1 MMTGSPDDGDFRI
14 FQISRRMGGTS
25 KLDLTFSN
33 LSEIFTFVKQSHF
46 QDHLEAGMEP
56 RQAKKIL
63 IVDDEK
69 DTVEMITA
77 LLELEGYQVLSALSG
92 SEAMKILA
100 MENQKVPEPETPVDL
115 ILLDILL
122 GDADGREICLKIKED
137 EKLKFIPV
145 IILTVRSSLQDKI
158 NGLNLGADDYLT
170 KPFVNEELLARVRVM
185 LRIKDLHDELKREQD
200 KNVLLT
206 QALEKRYSFDNILG
220 KNARMQEV
228 FELISDIAD
237 TDSTVLIQG
246 ESGTG
251 KELIARA
258 IHFNSDR
265 KTKPFVVANCSA
277 YSQNLLESEL
287 FGHEKGS
294 FTGAIRRKI
303 GRFEMANGGTIFL
316 DEIGEVSPPTQIL
329 LLRVLQDHRFE
340 RVGGEETLEV
350 DVRVIAAT
358 NKNLTEE
365 MKKGTF
371 REDLYYR
378 LNVIPIFV
386 PPLRDRKDDITTLAS
401 HSLQKFSRERGKEV
415 TGFSPEVMEIL
426 LAHSWP
432 GNVRELENVIEH
444 AIIVAK
450 QDKILPKDLP
460 QYLLQKPLAV
470 QELTTL
476 QDYEKNLILRT
487 LQQTNWNKH
496 KAAKRLNINRSTLYG
511 KMKRYGLEKEQ
522 S

>member
-1 MMTGSPDDGDFRI
+1 MGIGTEMKDRETKRI
-14 FQISRRMGGTS
+14 LVI
-25 KLDLTFSN
+25 
-33 LSEIFTFVKQSHF
+33 
-46 QDHLEAGMEP
+46 
-56 RQAKKIL
+56 
-63 IVDDEK
+63 DDEA
-69 DTVEMITA
+69 DTVQMITA
-77 LLELEGYQVLSALSG
+77 LLESEGYRVLSALSG
-92 SEAMKILA
+92 DEAMRIL
-100 MENQKVPEPETPVDL
+100 EVEGQKVPESETPVDL

-122 GDADGREICLKIKED
+122 GDVDGRDICLKIKED
-137 EKLKFIPV
+137 ERLKFILV
-145 IILTVRSSLQDKI
+145 IILTVRSSLRDKI
-158 NGLNLGADDYLT
+158 NSLNLGADDYLT
-170 KPFVNEELLARVRVM
+170 KPFINEELLAKVKVM
-185 LRIKDLHDELKREQD
+185 LRIKDLHDELKREKD
-200 KNVLLT
+200 KNILLT
-206 QALEKRYSFDNILG
+206 QALEKQYGFGNILG
-220 KNARMQEV
+220 KNTRMQEI
-228 FELISDIAD
+228 FSLISDIAN

-258 IHFNSDR
+258 IHFNSHR

-277 YSQNLLESEL
+277 YSQSLLESEL

-294 FTGAIRRKI
+294 FTGAIRRKV

-365 MKKGTF
+365 MRKGTF

-386 PPLRDRKDDITTLAS
+386 PPLRERKDDIPLLSS
-401 HSLQKFSRERGKEV
+401 HFLKKLSLERGKEV
-415 TGFSPEVMEIL
+415 AGFSPEVMEMF

-432 GNVRELENVIEH
+432 GNVRELENVIDH
-444 AIIVAK
+444 AIIIAK
-450 QDKILPKDLP
+450 QDKVLLKNLP
-460 QYLLQKPLAV
+460 QFLLQRSLPP
-470 QELTTL
+470 QELVTL
-476 QDYEKNLILRT
+476 QDYEKNLILKT
-487 LQQTNWNKH
+487 LQETNWNKH

-522 S
+522 N

>member
-1 MMTGSPDDGDFRI
+1 MTVLLGY
-14 FQISRRMGGTS
+14 
-25 KLDLTFSN
+25 
-33 LSEIFTFVKQSHF
+33 SEQGCKI
-46 QDHLEAGMEP
+46 EM
-56 RQAKKIL
+56 KKIL
-63 IVDDEK
+63 VVDDEK

-77 LLELEGYQVLSALSG
+77 LLELEGYRVLPAFSG
-92 SEAMKILA
+92 DEAMRILEA
-100 MENQKVPEPETPVDL
+100 ESQKVPESETPVDL

-122 GDADGREICLKIKED
+122 GDTDGRDICLKIKED

-158 NGLNLGADDYLT
+158 NSLNLGADDYLT
-170 KPFVNEELLARVRVM
+170 KPFINEELLAKARVM
-185 LRIKDLHDELKREQD
+185 LRIKDLRDELKREQD
-200 KNVLLT
+200 KNILLT
-206 QALEKRYSFDNILG
+206 QALEERYSFGNILG

-228 FELISDIAD
+228 FELISDIAN
-237 TDSTVLIQG
+237 TDSTALIQG

-258 IHFNSDR
+258 IHFNSHR
-265 KTKPFVVANCSA
+265 KNKPFVVANCSA

-365 MKKGTF
+365 MKNGTF

-386 PPLRDRKDDITTLAS
+386 PPLRERRDDIPLLAS
-401 HSLQKFSRERGKEV
+401 HFLQRFSQERKKKV
-415 TGFSPEVMEIL
+415 ISFSPEVMEII

-432 GNVRELENVIEH
+432 GNVRELENIIDH

-450 QDKILPKDLP
+450 QDKILLKDLP
-460 QYLLQKPLAV
+460 QYLLLKPLPR
-470 QELTTL
+470 QEFATL

-487 LQQTNWNKH
+487 LQETNWNKH

-511 KMKRYGLEKEQ
+511 KMKKYGLKRVQ
-522 S
+522 I

>member
-1 MMTGSPDDGDFRI
+1 MKDKEVRRI
-14 FQISRRMGGTS
+14 
-25 KLDLTFSN
+25 L
-33 LSEIFTFVKQSHF
+33 V
-46 QDHLEAGMEP
+46 
-56 RQAKKIL
+56 
-63 IVDDEK
+63 VDDER

-77 LLELEGYQVLSALSG
+77 LLNLEGFEVLSALSG
-92 SEAMKILA
+92 DEAMRILEA
-100 MENQKVPEPETPVDL
+100 ESQKAPDSETPVDL
-115 ILLDILL
+115 ILLDLLL
-122 GDADGREICLKIKED
+122 GDVDGREICLKIKED

-158 NGLNLGADDYLT
+158 HSLNLGADDYLT
-170 KPFVNEELLARVRVM
+170 KPFINEELLAKVRVM
-185 LRIKDLHDELKREQD
+185 LRIKDLHDELRREKD
-200 KNVLLT
+200 KNILLT
-206 QALEKRYSFDNILG
+206 QALEKRYSFGNILG
-220 KNARMQEV
+220 KNTRMHKV
-228 FELISDIAD
+228 FELISDVAD

-258 IHFNSDR
+258 IHFNSHR
-265 KTKPFVVANCSA
+265 KNKPFVVANCSA

-303 GRFEMANGGTIFL
+303 GRFELANGGTIFL

-329 LLRVLQDHRFE
+329 LLRILQDHRFE

-386 PPLRDRKDDITTLAS
+386 PPLRERKDDIPLLAS
-401 HSLQKFSRERGKEV
+401 YFLQKFSRERGKEV
-415 TGFSPEVMEIL
+415 TSFSPEVIEIL

-432 GNVRELENVIEH
+432 GNVRELENVIDH
-444 AIIVAK
+444 ASIISK
-450 QDKILPKDLP
+450 QEKVLSKDLP
-460 QYLLQKPLAV
+460 QYLFQTPLPPPEFA
-470 QELTTL
+470 TL
-476 QDYEKNLILRT
+476 QDYEKNLILKT
-487 LQQTNWNKH
+487 LQDTNWNKH
-496 KAAKRLNINRSTLYG
+496 KTSKKLNINRSTLYG
-511 KMKRYGLEKEQ
+511 KIKRYGLKKRQ
-522 S
+522 N

>member
-1 MMTGSPDDGDFRI
+1 M
-14 FQISRRMGGTS
+14 
-25 KLDLTFSN
+25 
-33 LSEIFTFVKQSHF
+33 
-46 QDHLEAGMEP
+46 
-56 RQAKKIL
+56 KKIL
-63 IVDDEK
+63 VVDDEK

-77 LLELEGYQVLSALSG
+77 LLGLEGYQVLPAFSG
-92 SEAMKILA
+92 DEAMKIL
-100 MENQKVPEPETPVDL
+100 ESEGQKVPESETPVDL

-122 GDADGREICLKIKED
+122 GDTDGRDICLKIKED
-137 EKLKFIPV
+137 EKLRFIPV

-158 NGLNLGADDYLT
+158 NSLNLGADDYLT
-170 KPFVNEELLARVRVM
+170 KPFINDELLAKVRVM
-185 LRIKDLHDELKREQD
+185 LRIKDLHDELKREKD
-200 KNVLLT
+200 KNILLT
-206 QALEKRYSFDNILG
+206 QALEKRYSFGNILG
-220 KNARMQEV
+220 NNARMQEI
-228 FELISDIAD
+228 FELISDIAN

-258 IHFNSDR
+258 IHFNSHR
-265 KTKPFVVANCSA
+265 KNKPFVVANCSA

-294 FTGAIRRKI
+294 FTGAIRRKT

-340 RVGGEETLEV
+340 RVGGEETLEI

-386 PPLRDRKDDITTLAS
+386 PPLRDRRDDISLLAS
-401 HSLQKFSRERGKEV
+401 YFLQKFSQERKKDV
-415 TGFSPEVMEIL
+415 TSFSPEVMEIL

-432 GNVRELENVIEH
+432 GNVRELENVIDH
-444 AIIVAK
+444 AIIIAK
-450 QDKILPKDLP
+450 QERILLKDLP
-460 QYLLQKPLAV
+460 QYLLMRPLPT

-476 QDYEKNLILRT
+476 QDYEKNLILKT
-487 LQQTNWNKH
+487 LQETNWNKH
-496 KAAKRLNINRSTLYG
+496 KSAKRLNINRSTLYG
-511 KMKRYGLEKEQ
+511 KMKRYGLKKGQ
-522 S
+522 M

>member
-1 MMTGSPDDGDFRI
+1 MEHKEAKRI
-14 FQISRRMGGTS
+14 
-25 KLDLTFSN
+25 L
-33 LSEIFTFVKQSHF
+33 V
-46 QDHLEAGMEP
+46 
-56 RQAKKIL
+56 
-63 IVDDEK
+63 VDDEK
-69 DTVEMITA
+69 DTVEMITT
-77 LLELEGYQVLSALSG
+77 LLELEGYKVFPAFSG
-92 SEAMKILA
+92 VEAMRFLEVERQGASEGK
-100 MENQKVPEPETPVDL
+100 TPVDL
-115 ILLDILL
+115 ILLDVML
-122 GDADGREICLKIKED
+122 GDEDGRDICRKIKED
-137 EKLKFIPV
+137 EKMKFIPI

-170 KPFVNEELLARVRVM
+170 KPFINEELLAKVRVM
-185 LRIKDLHDELKREQD
+185 LRIKDLHDELKREKD
-200 KNVLLT
+200 KNILLA
-206 QALEKRYSFDNILG
+206 QALEKRYSFGNILG
-220 KNARMQEV
+220 KNTRMLSTY
-228 FELISDIAD
+228 ELISDISN

-265 KTKPFVVANCSA
+265 KNKPFVVANCSA

-294 FTGAIRRKI
+294 FTGAIRRKT
-303 GRFEMANGGTIFL
+303 GRFELAHGGTIFL

-365 MKKGTF
+365 IRKGTF

-386 PPLRDRKDDITTLAS
+386 PPLRERKDDVPLLAS
-401 HSLQKFSRERGKEV
+401 HFLQKFCQEKGKDV
-415 TGFSPEVMEIL
+415 TSISPDVMEIL

-444 AIIVAK
+444 AIIIAK
-450 QDKILPKDLP
+450 QEKILPKDLP
-460 QYLLQKPLAV
+460 QYLLQQPLPTK
-470 QELTTL
+470 QLISL
-476 QDYEKNLILRT
+476 QDHEKNLIMKT
-487 LQQTNWNKH
+487 LEETNWNKH
-496 KAAKRLNINRSTLYG
+496 QTAKRLKITRSTLYG
-511 KMKRYGLEKEQ
+511 KMKRYGLIMA
-522 S
+522 

>member
-1 MMTGSPDDGDFRI
+1 
-14 FQISRRMGGTS
+14 
-25 KLDLTFSN
+25 
-33 LSEIFTFVKQSHF
+33 
-46 QDHLEAGMEP
+46 MEH
-56 RQAKKIL
+56 RESKKIL

-69 DTVEMITA
+69 DTVEMITT
-77 LLELEGYQVLSALSG
+77 LLELEGYQVLSVPSG
-92 SEAMKILA
+92 TEAMRFLKT
-100 MENQKVPEPETPVDL
+100 QRRGVPESETPVDL

-122 GDADGREICLKIKED
+122 GDEDGRDICRKVKED
-137 EKLKFIPV
+137 EEMRLIP
-145 IILTVRSSLQDKI
+145 IIMLTVRSSLQDKI
-158 NGLNLGADDYLT
+158 NSLDIGADDYIT
-170 KPFVNEELLARVRVM
+170 KPFINEELLAKVRVM
-185 LRIKDLHDELKREQD
+185 LRIKDLHDELKREKD
-200 KNVLLT
+200 KNILLS
-206 QALEKRYSFDNILG
+206 QALEKRYSFGNILG
-220 KNARMQEV
+220 KNSRMQEIY
-228 FELISDIAD
+228 ELISDISN
-237 TDSTVLIQG
+237 TDSTVLVQG

-258 IHFNSDR
+258 IHFSSHR
-265 KTKPFVVANCSA
+265 KAKPFIVANCSA

-303 GRFEMANGGTIFL
+303 GRFELAHGGTIFL

-386 PPLRDRKDDITTLAS
+386 PPLRERRDDIPLLAS
-401 HSLQKFSRERGKEV
+401 HFLEKFSHEKGKEL
-415 TGFSPEVMEIL
+415 TSISPEVMEIL
-426 LAHSWP
+426 LDHSWP

-444 AIIVAK
+444 AAIIAK
-450 QDKILPKDLP
+450 KDNLLPKDLP
-460 QYLLQKPLAV
+460 QYLLQKPLPTQHLV
-470 QELTTL
+470 SL
-476 QDYEKNLILRT
+476 QDYERSLILKT
-487 LQQTNWNKH
+487 LEETNWNKH
-496 KAAKRLNINRSTLYG
+496 QASKRLRINRSTLYG
-511 KMKRYGLEKEQ
+511 KMRRYGLIK

>member
-1 MMTGSPDDGDFRI
+1 
-14 FQISRRMGGTS
+14 
-25 KLDLTFSN
+25 
-33 LSEIFTFVKQSHF
+33 
-46 QDHLEAGMEP
+46 MEDKKV
-56 RQAKKIL
+56 KKIL
-63 IVDDEK
+63 VVDDEK

-77 LLELEGYQVLSALSG
+77 LLESEGYQVLSALSG
-92 SEAMKILA
+92 GAAMRVLEAEGPKI
-100 MENQKVPEPETPVDL
+100 PELETPVDL

-122 GDADGREICLKIKED
+122 GDADGRDICLKIKEN
-137 EKLKFIPV
+137 EKLKFIPI
-145 IILTVRSSLQDKI
+145 IILTVRTSLQDKI
-158 NGLNLGADDYLT
+158 NSLNLGADDYLT
-170 KPFVNEELLARVRVM
+170 KPFINEELLAKVKVM
-185 LRIKDLHDELKREQD
+185 LRIKDLHDELKMEKD
-200 KNVLLT
+200 KNILLT
-206 QALEKRYSFDNILG
+206 QALEKRYSFGNILG
-220 KNARMQEV
+220 KNTRMQEI
-228 FELISDIAD
+228 FELISDIAN

-258 IHFNSDR
+258 IHFNSHR
-265 KTKPFVVANCSA
+265 KNKSFVVANCSA

-378 LNVIPIFV
+378 LNVIPIFI
-386 PPLRDRKDDITTLAS
+386 PPLRERKDDISLLAS
-401 HSLQKFSRERGKEV
+401 HFLQKFNRERGKEV
-415 TGFSPEVMEIL
+415 TGFSPEVMEIFL
-426 LAHSWP
+426 RHSWP
-432 GNVRELENVIEH
+432 GNVRELENVIDH
-444 AIIVAK
+444 AIIIAK
-450 QDKILPKDLP
+450 QEKILLKDLP
-460 QYLLQKPLAV
+460 QSLLQRPMPT
-470 QELTTL
+470 QEFITL
-476 QDYEKNLILRT
+476 QDYEKDFILKT
-487 LQQTNWNKH
+487 LKETNWNKH
-496 KAAKRLNINRSTLYG
+496 KTSKKLNINRSTLYG

-522 S
+522 N

>member
-1 MMTGSPDDGDFRI
+1 
-14 FQISRRMGGTS
+14 
-25 KLDLTFSN
+25 
-33 LSEIFTFVKQSHF
+33 
-46 QDHLEAGMEP
+46 MEP
-56 RQAKKIL
+56 REAKKIL

-77 LLELEGYQVLSALSG
+77 LLELEGYQILSALSG
-92 SEAMKILA
+92 GETMKILEA
-100 MENQKVPEPETPVDL
+100 ESQKVPESKTPVDL

-122 GDADGREICLKIKED
+122 GDVDGRDICRKIKED

-158 NGLNLGADDYLT
+158 NSLDLGADDYLT
-170 KPFVNEELLARVRVM
+170 KPFINEELLAKVRVM
-185 LRIKDLHDELKREQD
+185 LRIKDLHEELKREQD
-200 KNVLLT
+200 KNILLT
-206 QALEKRYSFDNILG
+206 QALQKRYSFGNILG
-220 KNARMQEV
+220 KNTRMEEI
-228 FELISDIAD
+228 FELISDIAN

-258 IHFNSDR
+258 IHFNSHR

-294 FTGAIRRKI
+294 FTGAIRRKV
-303 GRFEMANGGTIFL
+303 GRFEMADGGTIFL

-358 NKNLTEE
+358 NKNLTDE

-386 PPLRDRKDDITTLAS
+386 PPLRERKDDIPLLAS
-401 HSLQKFSRERGKEV
+401 HFLQKFSHERGKEI
-415 TGFSPEVMEIL
+415 TSFLSEVMGIFL
-426 LAHSWP
+426 SHSWP

-450 QDKILPKDLP
+450 QDKILPRDLP
-460 QYLLQKPLAV
+460 QYLLQRPLPA
-470 QELTTL
+470 QEFTTL
-476 QDYEKNLILRT
+476 QDYEKNLIFKT
-487 LQQTNWNKH
+487 LEETNWNKH
-496 KAAKRLNINRSTLYG
+496 KAAKKLNINRTTLYG
-511 KMKRYGLEKEQ
+511 NMKRYGLEKEQ
-522 S
+522 N

>member
-1 MMTGSPDDGDFRI
+1 MKDKEVRRI
-14 FQISRRMGGTS
+14 
-25 KLDLTFSN
+25 L
-33 LSEIFTFVKQSHF
+33 V
-46 QDHLEAGMEP
+46 
-56 RQAKKIL
+56 
-63 IVDDEK
+63 VDDEK

-77 LLELEGYQVLSALSG
+77 LLGFEGFKVLPALSG
-92 SEAMKILA
+92 DEAMRIL
-100 MENQKVPEPETPVDL
+100 EVESQKVPDSETPVDL

-122 GDADGREICLKIKED
+122 GDVDGREICLKIKED

-158 NGLNLGADDYLT
+158 HSLNLGADDYLT
-170 KPFVNEELLARVRVM
+170 KPFINEELLAKVRVM
-185 LRIKDLHDELKREQD
+185 LRIKDLHDELRRE
-200 KNVLLT
+200 KNKNILLT
-206 QALEKRYSFDNILG
+206 QALEKRYSFGNILG
-220 KNARMQEV
+220 KNTRMQKV

-258 IHFNSDR
+258 IHFNSYR
-265 KTKPFVVANCSA
+265 KKKPFIVANCSA

-303 GRFEMANGGTIFL
+303 GRFELANGGTIFL

-329 LLRVLQDHRFE
+329 LLRILQDHRFE

-386 PPLRDRKDDITTLAS
+386 PPLRDRKDDIPLLAS
-401 HSLQKFSRERGKEV
+401 YFLQKFSRERGKDV
-415 TGFSPEVMEIL
+415 TSFSPEVIEIL

-432 GNVRELENVIEH
+432 GNVRELENVIDH
-444 AIIVAK
+444 ATIISK
-450 QDKILPKDLP
+450 QDKVLSKDLP
-460 QYLLQKPLAV
+460 QYLFQTPLPPPEFA
-470 QELTTL
+470 TL
-476 QDYEKNLILRT
+476 QDYEKNLILKT
-487 LQQTNWNKH
+487 LQDTNWNKH
-496 KAAKRLNINRSTLYG
+496 KTSKKLNINRSTLYG
-511 KMKRYGLEKEQ
+511 KIKRYGLEKRQ
-522 S
+522 N

>member
-1 MMTGSPDDGDFRI
+1 MRI
-14 FQISRRMGGTS
+14 
-25 KLDLTFSN
+25 
-33 LSEIFTFVKQSHF
+33 
-46 QDHLEAGMEP
+46 LE
-56 RQAKKIL
+56 
-63 IVDDEK
+63 
-69 DTVEMITA
+69 VE
-77 LLELEGYQVLSALSG
+77 S
-92 SEAMKILA
+92 
-100 MENQKVPEPETPVDL
+100 QKVPESKTPVDL

-122 GDADGREICLKIKED
+122 GDVDGRDICLKIKED

-158 NGLNLGADDYLT
+158 DSLDLGADDYLT
-170 KPFVNEELLARVRVM
+170 KPFINEELLAKVRVM
-185 LRIKDLHDELKREQD
+185 LRIKDLHEELKRERD
-200 KNVLLT
+200 KNILLT
-206 QALEKRYSFDNILG
+206 QALEKRYSFGNILG
-220 KNARMQEV
+220 KNTRMEEI
-228 FELISDIAD
+228 FELISDIAN

-258 IHFNSDR
+258 IHFNSHR
-265 KTKPFVVANCSA
+265 KNKPFVVANCSA

-303 GRFEMANGGTIFL
+303 GRFELANGGTIFL

-350 DVRVIAAT
+350 DVRAIAAT
-358 NKNLTEE
+358 NKNLTDE

-386 PPLRDRKDDITTLAS
+386 PPLRERKDDISLLAP
-401 HSLQKFSRERGKEV
+401 HFLQKFSHEKGKEIIN
-415 TGFSPEVMEIL
+415 FSSEVMEIFL
-426 LAHSWP
+426 SHPWP

-450 QDKILPKDLP
+450 QDKILPRDLP
-460 QYLLQKPLAV
+460 QYLLQKLSVP
-470 QELTTL
+470 QEFTTL
-476 QDYEKNLILRT
+476 QDYEKDLILRT
-487 LQQTNWNKH
+487 LEETNWNKH

-511 KMKRYGLEKEQ
+511 KMKRYGLEKGQ
-522 S
+522 I

>member
-1 MMTGSPDDGDFRI
+1 
-14 FQISRRMGGTS
+14 MGGTS

-170 KPFVNEELLARVRVM
+170 KPFV
-185 LRIKDLHDELKREQD
+185 
-200 KNVLLT
+200 NVLLT

>member
-1 MMTGSPDDGDFRI
+1 MKDRG
-14 FQISRRMGGTS
+14 
-25 KLDLTFSN
+25 
-33 LSEIFTFVKQSHF
+33 
-46 QDHLEAGMEP
+46 
-56 RQAKKIL
+56 AKKIL
-63 IVDDEK
+63 VVDDEK
-69 DTVEMITA
+69 DIVEMITA

-92 SEAMKILA
+92 SEAMRIL
-100 MENQKVPEPETPVDL
+100 EVEGQKTPEFETPVDL

-122 GDADGREICLKIKED
+122 GDADGRDICLKIKED

-158 NGLNLGADDYLT
+158 NSLNLGADDYLT
-170 KPFVNEELLARVRVM
+170 KPFINEELLAKVRVM
-185 LRIKDLHDELKREQD
+185 LRIKDLHDELKREKD
-200 KNVLLT
+200 KNILLT
-206 QALEKRYSFDNILG
+206 QALEKRYSFGNILG
-220 KNARMQEV
+220 KNTRMQEI
-228 FELISDIAD
+228 FDLISDIAN

-258 IHFNSDR
+258 IHFNSHR
-265 KTKPFVVANCSA
+265 KNKPFIVANCSA

-303 GRFEMANGGTIFL
+303 GRFEMANEGTIFL

-358 NKNLTEE
+358 NKNLIEE

-386 PPLRDRKDDITTLAS
+386 PPLRERKDDIPILAS
-401 HSLQKFSRERGKEV
+401 HFLQKFSQERGKEI
-415 TGFSPEVMEIL
+415 TNFSAEVMEIFL
-426 LAHSWP
+426 GHSWP
-432 GNVRELENVIEH
+432 GNVRELENVIDH

-450 QDKILPKDLP
+450 QDKILSKDLP
-460 QYLLQKPLAV
+460 QPLLHKSSSP
-470 QELTTL
+470 QEFTTL
-476 QDYEKNLILRT
+476 QDHEKDLILKT
-487 LQQTNWNKH
+487 LQGTKWNIY
-496 KAAKRLNINRSTLYG
+496 KASKILNINRSTLYG
-511 KMKRYGLEKEQ
+511 KIRRYGLEKEQ
-522 S
+522 N